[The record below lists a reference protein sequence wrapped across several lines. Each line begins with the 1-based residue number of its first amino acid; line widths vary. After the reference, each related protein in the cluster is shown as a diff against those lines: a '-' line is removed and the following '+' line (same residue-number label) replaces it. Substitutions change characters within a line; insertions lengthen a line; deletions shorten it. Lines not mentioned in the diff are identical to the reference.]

1 MSSIEFNKCAVNM
14 GKVLKMLENTETQ
27 IKSSYDLISQKEEL
41 LVIAYVCRVGI
52 MDRIEQYPSWVN
64 NNWTVRIPTGIF
76 SHKTRKMEEAIE
88 MTVGKLLQIT
98 SNNREINE
106 IIESVLSRGNAFYEF
121 ENMLPFSF
129 KQEVN
134 K

>member
-88 MTVGKLLQIT
+88 MTVGKLLQLT

-106 IIESVLSRGNAFYEF
+106 IIESVLSRGNVFYEF

-129 KQEVN
+129 KQELN

>member
-1 MSSIEFNKCAVNM
+1 MSSIEFNKCAINM

-88 MTVGKLLQIT
+88 MTVGKLLQLT

-106 IIESVLSRGNAFYEF
+106 IIESVLSRGNVFYEF

-129 KQEVN
+129 KQELN